1 MKYLFIAI
9 SVLLVSGCAL
19 TDTIE
24 TGDLATADLTVTCKA
39 GEPKTA
45 KHNPRNCDEAQ
56 EGIVQ
61 IIHPQEPVMV
71 PLPEPL
77 EVSEQKV
84 ADVWVH
90 IANNLEFGVPKN
102 EPRLEAQKRWFLK
115 HPNYMRRVSERAR
128 PFLYYI
134 VEELEKQDIPLD
146 IALLPIVESAFDPL
160 AYSHGRASG
169 MWQFISATGKRF
181 GMKQG
186 WWYDGRRD
194 VVASTQGAI
203 DYLKYLHEMFDGD
216 WMHALAAYNS
226 GEGRVQRSIRKNRR
240 AGKSTDFWSLD
251 LPRETRAYVPKLL
264 ALADIL
270 KNSEAY
276 NFSWPNIDNS
286 PVIQIVDIES
296 QLDLAMAAQMAS
308 LTLAEL
314 RALNPGFNHWATDPD
329 GPHQLVLPIDKVE
342 AFTLALAQTPKEG
355 RISWARHKVRSGD
368 SIGKIAQKYR
378 SSIDVIKRVNS
389 MTNNTIY
396 INDHILVP
404 VATTD
409 AQASMLNHPQNSRVI
424 GNNNASQRIV
434 HTIASGDTLSAI
446 ALIHKVSVKDLAQWN
461 NISANSTLNI
471 GTQLVV
477 YSPSQVSDTY
487 KTRTITY
494 SVRNGDSLS
503 RIANKF
509 NVTIGDIVRW
519 NDISKQ
525 KYLQPGQRLR
535 LIIDLTNT

>member
-9 SVLLVSGCAL
+9 SVLLASGCAL
-19 TDTIE
+19 TDTTKTLE
-24 TGDLATADLTVTCKA
+24 RASNDLTVTCEA
-39 GEPKTA
+39 GEPKSA
-45 KHNPRNCDEAQ
+45 SHSPRDCDEAQ
-56 EGIVQ
+56 EGVVQ
-61 IIHPQEPVMV
+61 IIHPHEPVKV
-71 PLPEPL
+71 PLPEPV
-77 EVSEQKV
+77 EVSEQSV
-84 ADVWVH
+84 SDVWLH
-90 IANNLEFGVPKN
+90 IANNLEFSIPKH

-134 VEELEKQDIPLD
+134 VEELQKQDIPLD

-169 MWQFISATGKRF
+169 MWQFISSTGKRF
-181 GMKQG
+181 GMRQS

-270 KNSEAY
+270 KNSETY
-276 NFSWPNIDNS
+276 KFNWPNIDNS

-296 QLDLAMAAQMAS
+296 QLDLSMAAQMAS

-314 RALNPGFNHWATDPD
+314 KALNPGFNHWATDPD

-342 AFTLALAQTPKEG
+342 AFSLALAQTPKEE
-355 RISWARHKVRSGD
+355 RISWARHKVKSGD
-368 SIGKIAQKYR
+368 SIGKIAQRYR
-378 SSIDVIKRVNS
+378 TSIDVIKRVNS
-389 MTNNTIY
+389 MSSNTIY
-396 INDHILVP
+396 INEHILVP

-409 AQASMLNHPQNSRVI
+409 AQISMLNHLQHTQVI
-424 GNNNASQRIV
+424 GNNNASQRVV

-446 ALIHKVSVKDLAQWN
+446 ALMHNVSVRDLATWN
-461 NISANSTLNI
+461 NISPNGLLNI
-471 GTQLVV
+471 GKQLVV
-477 YSPSQVSDTY
+477 YSPSQVSNTD

-503 RIANKF
+503 RIASKF
-509 NVTIGDIVRW
+509 KVTINDIVRW
-519 NDISKQ
+519 NGLSKQ

-535 LIIDLTNT
+535 LTVDLTKT

>member
-1 MKYLFIAI
+1 
-9 SVLLVSGCAL
+9 
-19 TDTIE
+19 
-24 TGDLATADLTVTCKA
+24 
-39 GEPKTA
+39 
-45 KHNPRNCDEAQ
+45 
-56 EGIVQ
+56 
-61 IIHPQEPVMV
+61 
-71 PLPEPL
+71 
-77 EVSEQKV
+77 
-84 ADVWVH
+84 
-90 IANNLEFGVPKN
+90 
-102 EPRLEAQKRWFLK
+102 
-115 HPNYMRRVSERAR
+115 
-128 PFLYYI
+128 
-134 VEELEKQDIPLD
+134 
-146 IALLPIVESAFDPL
+146 
-160 AYSHGRASG
+160 
-169 MWQFISATGKRF
+169 
-181 GMKQG
+181 
-186 WWYDGRRD
+186 
-194 VVASTQGAI
+194 
-203 DYLKYLHEMFDGD
+203 
-216 WMHALAAYNS
+216 
-226 GEGRVQRSIRKNRR
+226 
-240 AGKSTDFWSLD
+240 
-251 LPRETRAYVPKLL
+251 
-264 ALADIL
+264 
-270 KNSEAY
+270 
-276 NFSWPNIDNS
+276 
-286 PVIQIVDIES
+286 
-296 QLDLAMAAQMAS
+296 
-308 LTLAEL
+308 
-314 RALNPGFNHWATDPD
+314 
-329 GPHQLVLPIDKVE
+329 LVLPIDKVE
-342 AFTLALAQTPKEG
+342 AFTLALAQTPQEG